1 MSIEY
6 KVRLIE
12 ELFNC
17 LENEISI
24 FKQQFDINCISGCG
38 KCCTKLD
45 VEASPLEFLPWAFH
59 LFLNGTAEE
68 VLAELKVKT
77 SSICTIY
84 QPLSLIDS
92 NSGSCGDYKYRGLIC
107 RLFGH
112 AATKDKYGK
121 LRLATCKIIKE
132 AKPNSYKS
140 SVEAI
145 EKGTYIPIFTDY
157 YMQLSQIDF
166 NLGNIILP
174 INKALERALIEVLSY
189 YAYRPVPRGFKK
201 PA

>member
-1 MSIEY
+1 MSIER

-12 ELFNC
+12 QLFGN
-17 LENEISI
+17 LENEIST
-24 FKQQFDINCISGCG
+24 FKQQFDINCIAGCG

-45 VEASPLEFLPWAFH
+45 IEASPLEFLPWAFH
-59 LFLNGTAEE
+59 LFLNGKAEE
-68 VLAELKVKT
+68 ILNELQGR
-77 SSICTIY
+77 SSTICQIY

-92 NSGSCGDYKYRGLIC
+92 NSGSCGNYQYRGLIC

-132 AKPNSYKS
+132 GKPDSYEKS
-140 SVEAI
+140 VAAI
-145 EKGTYIPIFTDY
+145 ENGTYIPIFTDY

-174 INKALERALIEVLSY
+174 INKGLERALIEVLSY
-189 YAYRPVPRGFKK
+189 YAYRPVPSGFKK

>member
-1 MSIEY
+1 MSIER

-12 ELFNC
+12 QLFGN
-17 LENEISI
+17 LENEIST
-24 FKQQFDINCISGCG
+24 FKQQFDINCIVGCG

-45 VEASPLEFLPWAFH
+45 IEASPLEFLPWAFH
-59 LFLNGTAEE
+59 LFLNGKAEDI
-68 VLAELKVKT
+68 LNELQGR
-77 SSICTIY
+77 SSTVCQIY
-84 QPLSLIDS
+84 QPLSLIDN
-92 NSGSCGDYKYRGLIC
+92 NSGSCGNYQYRGLIC
-107 RLFGH
+107 RIFGH

-132 AKPNSYKS
+132 GKPDSYEK

-145 EKGTYIPIFTDY
+145 ENGTYIPIFTDY

-189 YAYRPVPRGFKK
+189 YAYRPVPNGFKK